1 MRVLLFI
8 LLLPTF
14 CTAQDTL
21 RSISKHA
28 AFRAPN
34 GQLAASAG
42 LTETIVMPTIITLDW
57 RSIDHA
63 TTYIVQRS
71 LLRSFAEPTTIYND
85 MLSTCVDTGLTAG
98 VKYYYRVK
106 SRSSGYDDSN
116 WIIDSA
122 TTSSSSFDPD
132 AQRFIDSAGISDGT
146 QQSAL
151 HALVYGLKLDTLW
164 DKIIVACPL
173 LGASYATAKWNLRYP
188 VNDNLAYRFVNIGS
202 PTYNSSGMTPSTGNA
217 INTKFIPAAAGLDYT
232 TGMHMSYYSATS
244 ASTNS
249 YIMGLYE
256 YSYIAPSPDGFFSY
270 VRVGATHSSGT
281 AQNSSGFHLVNRA
294 PSSGNQRYIRNGST
308 IINATQAFTQFNTGS
323 NNEVYVGGLNDSP
336 AIYSDVQCGFY
347 TIGKGL
353 TPSQEANL
361 RTRITTFLTAIGR

>member
-1 MRVLLFI
+1 MKTLLLI
-8 LLLPTF
+8 LLLPAL
-14 CTAQDTL
+14 CIAQDTT
-21 RSISKHA
+21 RIAKTA
-28 AFRAPN
+28 TFRAIN
-34 GQLAASAG
+34 GPLSVTDG
-42 LTETIVMPTIITLDW
+42 LTETIVMPTSITLDW
-57 RSIDHA
+57 RSIGNA
-63 TTYIVQRS
+63 GIYIVQRS
-71 LLRSFAEPTTIYND
+71 NSLSFTEPVLVYND
-85 MLSTCVDTGLTAG
+85 QISTCVDEGLAAG
-98 VKYYYRVK
+98 TKYYYRVK
-106 SRSSGYDDSN
+106 ARGNGYDDSN

-132 AQRFIDSAGISDGT
+132 AQKFIDSAGISDGT

-173 LGASYATAKWNLRYP
+173 LGGSYATAKWNLCYP
-188 VNDNLAYRFVNIGS
+188 FNDDLAYRFVSIGS
-202 PTYNSSGMTPSTGNA
+202 PVYNSAGMTPSSGNA
-217 INTKFIPAAAGLDYT
+217 INSKFIPAAAGLDYT

-308 IINATQAFTQFNTGS
+308 IINAAQAFNQFNTGS
-323 NNEVYVGGLNDSP
+323 NNEIYVGGLNDSP
-336 AIYSDVQCGFY
+336 AIYSDVQCGFF

>member
-8 LLLPTF
+8 LLLPAL
-14 CTAQDTL
+14 CHSQDTL

-34 GQLAASAG
+34 GQLTVSAG
-42 LTETIVMPTIITLDW
+42 LTETIVMPTTITLDW
-57 RSIDHA
+57 RSVNNTNA
-63 TTYIVQRS
+63 YIVQRS
-71 LLRSFAEPTTIYND
+71 TSLSFTSPSTIYND
-85 MLSTCVDTGLTAG
+85 QLSTCVDEGLTAG
-98 VKYYYRVK
+98 TKYYYRVK
-106 SRSSGYDDSN
+106 ARGNGYDDSN

-164 DKIIVACPL
+164 DKIIAACPL

-188 VNDNLAYRFVNIGS
+188 LNDDLAYRFVSIGS
-202 PTYNSSGMTPSTGNA
+202 PTYNSGGMTPSTGNA

-232 TGMHMSYYSATS
+232 TGMHMSYYST
-244 ASTNS
+244 TNS
-249 YIMGLYE
+249 SPNNYIMGIYE
-256 YSYIAPSPDGFFSY
+256 YAYIAPNPDGNSY
-270 VRVGATHSSGT
+270 VRMGATHSAG
-281 AQNSSGFHLVNRA
+281 AGQNSSGFHLVNRP
-294 PSSGNQRYIRNGST
+294 PSSATQRYIRNGS
-308 IINATQAFTQFNTGS
+308 IAISSAQAFNQFNTGS
-323 NNEVYVGGLNDSP
+323 NNEIYVGGLNDSP
-336 AIYSDVQCGFY
+336 AIYSDVQCGFF

-353 TPSQEANL
+353 TPSQEVNL

>member
-1 MRVLLFI
+1 MRTLLFI
-8 LLLPTF
+8 LLLPSF
-14 CTAQDTL
+14 CYSQDTTYSIRKTAQ
-21 RSISKHA
+21 
-28 AFRAPN
+28 FRAAN
-34 GQLAASAG
+34 GQLAATAG
-42 LTETIVMPTIITLDW
+42 LTETIVMPTTIELDW
-57 RSIDHA
+57 RSVDHA
-63 TTYIVQRS
+63 TNYIVQRS
-71 LLRSFAEPTTIYND
+71 LLSTFAEPTTIYND
-85 MLSTCVDTGLTAG
+85 MISTCVDTGLTSG
-98 VKYYYRVK
+98 IKYYYRVK

-122 TTSSSSFDPD
+122 TTSSSSYDPD

-146 QQSAL
+146 QQAAL
-151 HALVYGLKLDTLW
+151 HTLVYGFKVDTNWNRL
-164 DKIIVACPL
+164 IVACPI
-173 LGASYATAKWNLRYP
+173 LGGSYNTAKWNLRYP
-188 VNDNLAYRFVNIGS
+188 INDDLAYRFVSIGS
-202 PTYNSSGMTPSTGNA
+202 PTYDAAGMTPSTGNA

-270 VRVGATHSSGT
+270 VRVGATHSSGA

-294 PSSGNQRYIRNGST
+294 PGSGNQRYIRNGTT
-308 IINATQAFTQFNTGS
+308 IINASQAFIQFNTTS

-336 AIYSDVQCGFY
+336 AIYSTVQCGFY

-361 RTRITTFLTAIGR
+361 RSRITTFLTAIGR